1 MPRYIDADALLERL
15 TKKKSEVAKA
25 RYTEGFND
33 AISRVRSMLSS
44 ASTENVASI
53 RESEW
58 ISVKDRLPQD
68 FVSVLGYMTDA
79 GDFPPV
85 RECYKVGGVFFFPA
99 LGDRHP
105 ISHWMPL
112 PEPPKGE

>member
-1 MPRYIDADALLERL
+1 MKDKQIEEMAQIIAAADDICLAKTISMALYDAGYR
-15 TKKKSEVAKA
+15 KQ
-25 RYTEGFND
+25 
-33 AISRVRSMLSS
+33 
-44 ASTENVASI
+44 
-53 RESEW
+53 EW
-58 ISVKDRLPQD
+58 ISVEDRLPEE
-68 FVSVLGYMTDA
+68 FISVLGYMTDA

-112 PEPPKGE
+112 PEPPKGEENDLVT